1 MSAYAVDLL
10 CAATP
15 TINADHLLDHL
26 RGHCGVVE
34 MRPAQRRAGAWL
46 FAFAD
51 YTFVDEAGKTQ
62 VPQLLIAPSP
72 KALSYEELRPA
83 LQQSRDWPDALQL
96 FPQHRATLLI
106 SDFLPRWQNHTQR
119 LELFH
124 KVVTAALEQVA
135 CLALHWQPSQRLVD
149 PALYLA
155 KQRQGHDPVFP
166 AIHLRHFQI
175 EDPLLKET
183 VVDTCGLAALGLP
196 DLQCHFAGLDA
207 DAVGLVLYQT
217 ARVIFAQGDLLQT
230 GDTIHGITPDQQW
243 RCQRG
248 MALVGPAREVIDVQP
263 AAPYAPQKHRAA

>member
-1 MSAYAVDLL
+1 MSAYAADLL

-15 TINADHLLDHL
+15 TINAGRLLDQL
-26 RGHCGVVE
+26 RGPCGAVE
-34 MRPAQRRAGAWL
+34 MRPAPRRAEAWL

-51 YTFVDEAGKTQ
+51 YTFVDEIGKAQ
-62 VPQLLIAPSP
+62 VPQILIAPNP
-72 KALSYEELRPA
+72 KALAYEELRPA
-83 LQQSRDWPDALQL
+83 LQQSRDWPSALQL
-96 FPQHRATLLI
+96 FPQHQATVLI
-106 SDFLPRWQNHTQR
+106 SDFLPHWPNHIPR

-124 KVVTAALEQVA
+124 KVVTAVLAQVS

-155 KQRQGHDPVFP
+155 KQRQGNDPVFP

-196 DLQCHFAGLDA
+196 DLQCHFAGLDP
-207 DAVGLVLYQT
+207 DAVGRVLYQT
-217 ARVIFAQGDLLQT
+217 ARVLFAQGDLLQN
-230 GDTIHGITPDQQW
+230 GDTIAGVMPDQRW

-263 AAPYAPQKHRAA
+263 EAPYAPKKQRQ